1 MAIAAIRMFMT
12 EQIHTST
19 IRAPARKYGCI
30 RAPSMTTAFRRCSY
44 SLYAKVSS
52 QRYHFYVPVSVF
64 ICVCCTL
71 RRWCFL
77 WFAAFAFG
85 HICVSCLFLWFAEM
99 RYHVFPT
106 FTPKQAAQAS
116 ITLYAHPSTRVRHKP
131 IEIVD
136 GTNDP
141 RWIGF
146 AGKRQHRSS
155 TNSLPCPLHD
165 RSVRATRVWILSE
178 VTTFLFFSVVTLL
191 SLLFDGMRER
201 AR

>member
-1 MAIAAIRMFMT
+1 
-12 EQIHTST
+12 
-19 IRAPARKYGCI
+19 
-30 RAPSMTTAFRRCSY
+30 MTTAFRRCSY

-52 QRYHFYVPVSVF
+52 QRYHFHVPASVF

-85 HICVSCLFLWFAEM
+85 HICVSCLFRWFAEM
-99 RYHVFPT
+99 HHHVFPSV
-106 FTPKQAAQAS
+106 TPNQAAQAS
-116 ITLYAHPSTRVRHKP
+116 ITLYAHPSTRVRPKP

-146 AGKRQHRSS
+146 AGQRQHRSGI
-155 TNSLPCPLHD
+155 NSHPCPLHD
-165 RSVRATRVWILSE
+165 RSVRGARVWISSE
-178 VTTFLFFSVVTLL
+178 VIIFLFRSVARFVAHITVRVTVVRWHARRRSLGSERGSL
-191 SLLFDGMRER
+191 STNVYSI
-201 AR
+201 